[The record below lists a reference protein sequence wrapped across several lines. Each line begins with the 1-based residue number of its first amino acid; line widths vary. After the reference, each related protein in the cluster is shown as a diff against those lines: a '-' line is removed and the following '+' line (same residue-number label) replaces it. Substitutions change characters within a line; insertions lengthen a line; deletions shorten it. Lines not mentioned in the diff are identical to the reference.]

1 MIYRLLQ
8 KMRVTS
14 TGLISLDKLKKKVFS
29 SNVINKNFVTNINN
43 IIQRMILATRV
54 THNTLRALNYSL

>member
-54 THNTLRALNYSL
+54 THNTLRALNYSR